1 MDIKCKDWTNKGE
14 FVTES
19 ESTKM
24 TLTKPVALQQFGK
37 DTHSTVYNGVEWSNL
52 SQNQKKKIKAKIKIQ
67 LITVP

>member
-37 DTHSTVYNGVEWSNL
+37 DTHSTV
-52 SQNQKKKIKAKIKIQ
+52 
-67 LITVP
+67 